1 MTKSELSPAEQ
12 AILEELE
19 AAGELVSQ
27 DSGSTWND
35 GGRWNTWIYELPDG
49 TFWKVYQPS
58 DYVSSV
64 TALGYKVSQVERVV
78 TEFVSFKEKQNE

>member
-1 MTKSELSPAEQ
+1 MTK
-12 AILEELE
+12 LEELK

-49 TFWKVYQPS
+49 TFWKVHQPS

-64 TALGYKVSQVERVV
+64 KVSQVERVV
-78 TEFVSFKEKQNE
+78 TELVSFKETQND

>member
-1 MTKSELSPAEQ
+1 MTYRTVKELCDAGAE
-12 AILEELE
+12 LF
-19 AAGELVSQ
+19 SQ

-49 TFWKVYQPS
+49 TFWKVHQPS

-78 TEFVSFKEKQNE
+78 TELVSFKETQND

>member
-1 MTKSELSPAEQ
+1 MTK
-12 AILEELE
+12 LEELK

-49 TFWKVYQPS
+49 TFWRVHQPN

-64 TALGYKVSQVERVV
+64 KVSQVERVV
-78 TEFVSFKEKQNE
+78 TELVSFKETQND

>member
-1 MTKSELSPAEQ
+1 MTK
-12 AILEELE
+12 LEELK

-49 TFWKVYQPS
+49 TFWRVHQPN

-64 TALGYKVSQVERVV
+64 KVSQVERVV
-78 TEFVSFKEKQNE
+78 TELVSFKEKQNDSL

>member
-1 MTKSELSPAEQ
+1 MTK
-12 AILEELE
+12 LEELK
-19 AAGELVSQ
+19 AANVIKEFYETIGELVSQ

-49 TFWKVYQPS
+49 TFWKVHQPS

-78 TEFVSFKEKQNE
+78 TELVSFKENSND